1 MNNKW
6 FIISVIVAVVAIGA
20 SIFSGVIAVQ
30 YKVEK
35 DVAYEQIE
43 ELTFTLGQ
51 KREEIDDLYQTIED
65 KQDELWQLSDDKNAL
80 TSEKNQL
87 TSENLQITSENL
99 QLTNQLASVTAERD
113 QAIKDA
119 EDRLAELELLYDV
132 IPGEKLDI
140 IQDFEDQIQ
149 EVRDELAEIDEYNQ
163 YLMNLQEEGVNRTT
177 VIDETITNTGT
188 KITVKGI
195 LINTGLNVI
204 DSAIYF
210 EAWNLL
216 DEKCINITTNIK
228 GDIGETTFLSPTEH
242 KDIDSSL
249 DYSPYVLSRY
259 KVSVITGNKIY
270 EITNP

>member
-20 SIFSGVIAVQ
+20 SIFSGVTAVQ

-35 DVAYEQIE
+35 DLAYEQVE

-65 KQDELWQLSDDKNAL
+65 KQDEVWELSDDKNAL
-80 TSEKNQL
+80 TTEKNAL
-87 TSENLQITSENL
+87 TTENL
-99 QLTNQLASVTAERD
+99 QLANQLASVTDERD
-113 QAIKDA
+113 KAMKDA
-119 EDRLAELELLYDV
+119 EDRLAELELLYDI
-132 IPGEKLDI
+132 IPKEKTDI
-140 IQDFEDQIQ
+140 IQDLENQIQ
-149 EVRDELAEIDEYNQ
+149 EVRAELAEIDEYNK

-177 VIDETITNTGT
+177 VIDKTITNTGT
-188 KITVKGI
+188 RITVKGI
-195 LINTGLNVI
+195 LINTGLNII

-216 DEKCINITTNIK
+216 DEKCVNITTNIL

-242 KDIDSSL
+242 KDIDCSL

-259 KVSVITGNKIY
+259 KVSVISGNKMY
-270 EITNP
+270 EIT